1 MPEYNVEQGGSIT
14 HYFQSPGP
22 RVVLQPEP
30 MLFELK
36 ELLVE
41 VQSFSKPLLAFGN
54 KLSLGMSQ
62 DFFEMLSHQSGGNS
76 TADGHRF
83 TQIEL

>member
-1 MPEYNVEQGGSIT
+1 
-14 HYFQSPGP
+14 
-22 RVVLQPEP
+22 

-41 VQSFSKPLLAFGN
+41 VQSFPKPLLAFGN

-62 DFFEMLSHQSGGNS
+62 NLFEMLSHQSGGNQS
-76 TADGHRF
+76 RPRIHTNALLNREWTRMDVNKALLARVVIGAPWQYRD
-83 TQIEL
+83 

>member
-1 MPEYNVEQGGSIT
+1 
-14 HYFQSPGP
+14 
-22 RVVLQPEP
+22 

-62 DFFEMLSHQSGGNS
+62 DFFEMLSHQSGSKLNRGW
-76 TADGHRF
+76 
-83 TQIEL
+83 TQIYAD